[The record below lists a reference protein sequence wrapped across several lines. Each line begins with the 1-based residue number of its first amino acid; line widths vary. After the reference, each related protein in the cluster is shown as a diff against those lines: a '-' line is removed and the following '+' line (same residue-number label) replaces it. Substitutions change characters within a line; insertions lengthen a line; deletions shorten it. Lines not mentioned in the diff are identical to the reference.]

1 MKLLEKFVLIIYS
14 FFMLIISAV
23 ICLLI
28 FKVID
33 MDTIKMWK
41 DFLTQNQSA
50 TIIALGTSV
59 ICFLLSIR
67 CLFFRKR
74 KEIRKSD
81 ATDILLEN
89 DSGKLLIS
97 KSAIDNAVKNIISD
111 VMEKEPE
118 TKVVVD
124 IDPASNLS
132 IYISIMIENE
142 IKVKDLS
149 VGLQLKIKE
158 KIKEDFDLEVKQV
171 NIKIDSLPQ
180 KNNSKNNKEN
190 KQEKLA
196 ISNEEKDMIEVKK
209 STVD

>member
-1 MKLLEKFVLIIYS
+1 
-14 FFMLIISAV
+14 
-23 ICLLI
+23 
-28 FKVID
+28 
-33 MDTIKMWK
+33 MWI

-196 ISNEEKDMIEVKK
+196 ISNEEKNMIEVKK

>member
-28 FKVID
+28 FNVID
-33 MDTIKMWK
+33 MDTIKMWI

-196 ISNEEKDMIEVKK
+196 MSNEEKNMIEVKK

>member
-1 MKLLEKFVLIIYS
+1 
-14 FFMLIISAV
+14 MLIISAV

-28 FKVID
+28 FNVID
-33 MDTIKMWK
+33 MDTIKMWI

-196 ISNEEKDMIEVKK
+196 ISNEEKNMIEVKK

>member
-28 FKVID
+28 FNVID
-33 MDTIKMWK
+33 MDTIKMWI

-111 VMEKEPE
+111 VMKKEPE

-196 ISNEEKDMIEVKK
+196 ISNEEKNMIEVKK

>member
-28 FKVID
+28 FNVID
-33 MDTIKMWK
+33 MDTIKMWI

-196 ISNEEKDMIEVKK
+196 ISNEEKNMIEVKK

>member
-33 MDTIKMWK
+33 MDTIKMWI

-67 CLFFRKR
+67 CLFFGKR

-196 ISNEEKDMIEVKK
+196 ISNEEKNMIEVKK

>member
-1 MKLLEKFVLIIYS
+1 MKLLEKFVLIISS

-28 FKVID
+28 FNVID
-33 MDTIKMWK
+33 MDTIKMWI

-196 ISNEEKDMIEVKK
+196 ISNEEKNMIEVKK

>member
-1 MKLLEKFVLIIYS
+1 
-14 FFMLIISAV
+14 
-23 ICLLI
+23 
-28 FKVID
+28 
-33 MDTIKMWK
+33 MWI

-124 IDPASNLS
+124 IDPASNLN

-196 ISNEEKDMIEVKK
+196 ISNEEKNMIEVKK